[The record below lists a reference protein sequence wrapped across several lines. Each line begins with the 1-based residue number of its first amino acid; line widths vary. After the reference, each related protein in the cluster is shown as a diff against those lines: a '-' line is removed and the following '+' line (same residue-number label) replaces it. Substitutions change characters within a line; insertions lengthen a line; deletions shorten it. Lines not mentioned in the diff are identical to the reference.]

1 MTPVV
6 VLVGAGIGAGIAL
19 VLFGLWPTSPPV
31 RHLAGRKALDPAN
44 RQAALFAAVLA
55 LIVGL
60 ITRWPVGAAIGGAVG
75 WTLRSALQPNT
86 SRRVI
91 GRLEALATWV
101 EALRDS
107 IAAHRGLL
115 AAIES
120 TVQSAPPAIR
130 DNVAALVVRIRSGLA
145 LDVALYAFADE
156 MGDAAV
162 DEVIAPLILASRFGG
177 SDLPSLLATAAA
189 NTRDQIAL
197 WQRIEIAR
205 AKPRRDMRLVI
216 AVTLVFT
223 FGVLVIGHGYFTP
236 FSTPVGQGVLVAV
249 AGLFAAG
256 FAAMNRLSRPQ
267 PLPRLFAATRE
278 AMVPPERAHRPATGA
293 SRHDGVRGH
302 SAGAGL
308 RGSGG
313 VPFWTGPR

>member
-6 VLVGAGIGAGIAL
+6 VLVGAGIGVGMAL
-19 VLFGLWPTSPPV
+19 VICGLWPTGAPV
-31 RHLAGRKALDPAN
+31 GRPSLTKRLDPAN
-44 RQAALFAAVLA
+44 RQAAICAVTLT

-60 ITRWPVGAAIGGAVG
+60 VTRWPVGAAIGGAVG

-86 SRRVI
+86 SRRVTN
-91 GRLEALATWV
+91 RLEALATWI

-120 TVQSAPPAIR
+120 TVHTAPPSIR
-130 DNVAALVVRIRSGLA
+130 DNVAALVVRIKSGVA
-145 LDVALYAFADE
+145 LDAALYTFADE
-156 MGDAAV
+156 LGDAAV
-162 DEVIAPLILASRFGG
+162 DEATAPLILASRFGG
-177 SDLPSLLATAAA
+177 SDLQSLLATAAA

-223 FGVLVIGHGYFTP
+223 FGVLLIGHGYFKP
-236 FSTPVGQGVLVAV
+236 FGTPVGQVVLLAV

-267 PLPRLFAATRE
+267 PMPRLFANVEGNTQPADRSDAPAATT
-278 AMVPPERAHRPATGA
+278 AF
-293 SRHDGVRGH
+293 RHEGFR
-302 SAGAGL
+302 SGAGSV
-308 RGSGG
+308 RAG
-313 VPFWTGPR
+313 RQ